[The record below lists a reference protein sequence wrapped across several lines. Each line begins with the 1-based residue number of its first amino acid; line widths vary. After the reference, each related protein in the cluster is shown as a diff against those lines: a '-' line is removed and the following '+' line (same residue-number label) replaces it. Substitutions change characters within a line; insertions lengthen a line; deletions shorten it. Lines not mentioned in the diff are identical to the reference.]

1 MAEEK
6 NEVVEQKKQPVTF
19 SEKLTNSLLEV
30 KDGLPKDFNTT
41 RFVNNALALL
51 NENEQL
57 GKFAQ
62 SYGTNQIMQGLMKSA
77 FLGLDA
83 INKECYLIPYG
94 NKMNFQIDYRG
105 SKKLAKKYSIRP
117 IKDIYAQIV
126 RQGDDFKTW
135 SDDKGQHFDF
145 QPMPFSDNAI
155 VGAFAVCQYEDGGVV
170 IDTMSIADLEN
181 TRKHS
186 KASNSMAW
194 KDFTGQMYLKTV
206 LHRLCKHI
214 EIDFENTKQRE
225 LFDEDMSINV
235 QEEPPKVVD
244 ALAEDNIVDTE
255 YTESEVEE

>member
-1 MAEEK
+1 MSNEIVEK
-6 NEVVEQKKQPVTF
+6 KEQMLTL
-19 SEKLTNSLLEV
+19 SDTLTNSLLDV
-30 KDGLPKDFNTT
+30 KGGLPTDLNVE
-41 RFVNNALALL
+41 RFVNNSIALL
-51 NENEQL
+51 NDNEQL
-57 GKFAQ
+57 SAFAKQ
-62 SYGTNQIMQGLMKSA
+62 YGTNQIKSGLMKSA
-77 FLGLDA
+77 FLGLDPL
-83 INKECYLIPYG
+83 NKEVYLIPYG
-94 NKMNFQIDYRG
+94 SKLNFQIDYRG
-105 SKKLAKKYSIRP
+105 AKKLAKKYSIRP
-117 IKDIYAQIV
+117 IKDIYAQLV

-214 EIDFENTKQRE
+214 EIDFENAKQKE

-235 QEEPPKVVD
+235 QEDTPPVVD
-244 ALAEDNIVDTE
+244 ALAEDNIVDTD